1 MAGLAICRSA
11 MSQRSAVLR
20 IMGRTRSAIV
30 VGGGIVG
37 VTSAYALAR
46 DGWRVRLL
54 DSASQVASGASRGN
68 GRQLS
73 YSHTNALASPRLIS
87 QIPRLL
93 LGCDQAFRMSL
104 RADRGFARWVA
115 QFLGN
120 CTTPANCRNT
130 LATLQLAK
138 QSRQAMH
145 ELLEKHPIEF
155 TRKQVGKFVL
165 LRSQADLLATKGSL
179 IEKRKT
185 GLRQEL
191 LSPSEVFA
199 IEPALEQAADDL
211 CGALYAPDDET
222 GDCHAF
228 AAELLSVCEQQYDV
242 RFSGNTCAA
251 SIGRKADTP
260 VVMLKSG
267 EELAA
272 DLIVVANGYD
282 LNRLTAPL
290 GHWLPVEPMKGY
302 SFTAP
307 LGNSAPLAS
316 VTDHAR
322 RIVFTH
328 LGDRMLVAG
337 IAEMGR
343 VNSQV
348 EPDRL
353 RSMIAAARLSLPQ
366 AAVYDQA
373 DEGWA
378 GMRPMTPNSQ
388 PIIRMLEP
396 GIAVNGGQ
404 GMLGWTLAMGS
415 AERLVSVVRQA
426 G

>member
-1 MAGLAICRSA
+1 
-11 MSQRSAVLR
+11 
-20 IMGRTRSAIV
+20 MGQAQSAIV
-30 VGGGIVG
+30 IGGGIIG
-37 VTSAYALAR
+37 VTSAFALAR

-73 YSHTNALASPRLIS
+73 YSHTNALASPRLLG
-87 QIPRLL
+87 QIPKLL
-93 LGCDQAFRMSL
+93 LGCDQAFRLSP

-120 CTTPANCRNT
+120 CTNPANRRNT
-130 LATLQLAK
+130 LATLKLAD
-138 QSRQAMH
+138 QSRQAMDV
-145 ELLEKHPIEF
+145 LLEKHPIEF
-155 TRKQVGKFVL
+155 ARKQVGKFVL
-165 LRSQADLLATKGSL
+165 LRSQADLLAAKRSL
-179 IEKRKT
+179 IEKRKA

-191 LSPSEVFA
+191 LSPSEAFA
-199 IEPALEQAADDL
+199 IEPALEQATENL
-211 CGALYAPDDET
+211 FGALYAPDDET
-222 GDCHAF
+222 GDCQTF
-228 AAELLSVCEQQYDV
+228 AAALLRLCEQEYGV
-242 RFSGNTCAA
+242 KFSGNTCAA
-251 SIGRKADTP
+251 RIGRRADTS
-260 VVMLKSG
+260 VVTLETG
-267 EELAA
+267 EELTA
-272 DLIVVANGYD
+272 DLIVAANGHG

-302 SFTAP
+302 SFTAS

-415 AERLVSVVRQA
+415 AERLAKIVGRA